1 MNVLHFLTTG
11 RSGGIEVLVK
21 EFSGLSKQNNFYAFF
36 WDGGWITDEMKKKGC
51 NVIELQADK
60 RDFAKPIKE
69 LDEIIKE
76 KKIDVIIAHHAAPML
91 WICMN
96 ILKKKNK
103 GLKTVAYA
111 HANLKDMYRENE
123 KKGLFVRKTTFKWT
137 YKSVDAVVAISNS
150 VFESFKEY
158 EYKNLEK
165 IHIIYN
171 GVNVEKFRRNSYEA
185 NEQVRIVY
193 TGRLVEEKGVHILL
207 EALSRVPAELDYVCD
222 IAGEGPERPRL
233 ENLCKEYGIEER
245 VNFHGVR
252 EDIPEFL
259 KGEDIFVHAPIWE
272 EGFGIALAEGMAA
285 GLMCVAFK
293 KGAIPEIIDNEEN
306 GYTVEP
312 ATVEALAQKLEYAIK
327 CVKTDEGKRIRMNA
341 SVKAEKFSIRNYV
354 NAIDELCEK
363 I

>member
-21 EFSGLSKQNNFYAFF
+21 DFSLLSKQNNFYAFF
-36 WDGGWITDEMKKKGC
+36 WDGGWITEEMKNKGC
-51 NVIELQADK
+51 NVIELHANK
-60 RDFAKPIKE
+60 KDFVKPIKE
-69 LDEIIKE
+69 LDRIIKE
-76 KKIDVIIAHHAAPML
+76 QKIDVIIAHHAAPML

-96 ILKKKNK
+96 ILKKNNK

-123 KKGLFVRKTTFKWT
+123 KKGLFIRKASFRWT
-137 YKSVDAVVAISNS
+137 YKSVDAVIAISNS
-150 VFESFKEY
+150 VFKSFQEY
-158 EYKNLEK
+158 AYKNLEK
-165 IHIIYN
+165 IHVIYN
-171 GVNVEKFRRNSYEA
+171 GVNVEKFKRNSYEVSERA
-185 NEQVRIVY
+185 RIVY
-193 TGRLVEEKGVHILL
+193 AGRLVEEKGVHVLL
-207 EALSRVPAELDYVCD
+207 EALSRLPVELDYVCD

-233 ENLCKEYGIEER
+233 ERLCKEYGISDK

-259 KGEDIFVHAPIWE
+259 KCEDIFVHAPIWE

-293 KGAIPEIIDNEEN
+293 KGAIPEIIDNNEN
-306 GYTVEP
+306 GYIVEP
-312 ATVEALAQKLEYAIK
+312 ATVEALAQKLEQAIK
-327 CVKTDEGKRIRMNA
+327 SVSTDEGKQIRMNA
-341 SVKAEKFSIRNYV
+341 SIKAEKFSIINYV

>member
-21 EFSGLSKQNNFYAFF
+21 EFSALSKQNNFYAFF
-36 WDGGWITDEMKKKGC
+36 WDGGWITEEMKERGC
-51 NVIELQADK
+51 NVIELHADK
-60 RDFAKPIKE
+60 KDFAKPIKE
-69 LDEIIKE
+69 LDKIIKE
-76 KKIDVIIAHHAAPML
+76 QKIDVIIAHHAAPML

-103 GLKTVAYA
+103 GLKTIAYA

-123 KKGLFVRKTTFKWT
+123 KRGLFIRKTTFKWT
-137 YKSVDAVVAISNS
+137 YKSVDAVIAISNS
-150 VFESFKEY
+150 VFESFRKY
-158 EYKNLEK
+158 AYNDLEK

-171 GVNVEKFRRNSYEA
+171 GVNVEKFKRNSYEI

-193 TGRLVEEKGVHILL
+193 TGRLVEEKGVHVLL
-207 EALSRVPAELDYVCD
+207 EALSKVSPELDYVCD
-222 IAGEGPERPRL
+222 IAGEGPERARL
-233 ENLCKEYGIEER
+233 ESLCKEYGIENR

-327 CVKTDEGKRIRMNA
+327 CVRTDEGKQIRMNA